1 MLTSKQRSNLKSIAA
16 NLQPVGQLGKGGVSD
31 NMIRSLSE
39 ALEARELIKINVL
52 TNAEDDAR
60 ELGAQLAEKL
70 FAECVAVIGRKV
82 ILYRRSSRKNF
93 EHIQF

>member
-1 MLTSKQRSNLKSIAA
+1 MTSKQRSNLRSMAA
-16 NLQPVGQLGKGGVSD
+16 NLQPVGQFGKGGLSE
-31 NMIRSLSE
+31 NMIRSFSE

-52 TNAEDDAR
+52 TNADEDAKQ
-60 ELGAQLAEKL
+60 LGAELAEKL

-93 EHIQF
+93 EHIVF